1 MGTLVELLSNPGS
14 EQRLR
19 IGGSASRSEY
29 GKTYFSQNTQGDCL
43 PSIQRPAATILLY
56 ISNWRFRQSHRPVG
70 KVHTTGMT
78 SPEQQQMVKH
88 FLDSLCFALAEAYTA
103 GGHVLNPGLS
113 VLTEEAIDDYIVGAV
128 FNIAVNSG
136 WIGPPEQVEEGDGPV
151 LGDYVVKDRFRDG
164 FMSIIAES
172 LAVLRE
178 RALESEDEVYR
189 LKQEQYRQRDEQ
201 FEALVAIVKSGPRS
215 AADAKGKLD
224 EFFKKSK
231 DVFTFKDLAVK
242 ASPHKRKLD
251 GAGVSAVS
259 ITRIYNG
266 QYVGD
271 LIRESVAR
279 VINEL
284 VPCTREDLL
293 PPGRTTPRNR
303 ESKR

>member
-1 MGTLVELLSNPGS
+1 
-14 EQRLR
+14 
-19 IGGSASRSEY
+19 
-29 GKTYFSQNTQGDCL
+29 
-43 PSIQRPAATILLY
+43 
-56 ISNWRFRQSHRPVG
+56 
-70 KVHTTGMT
+70 MT
-78 SPEQQQMVKH
+78 KKFM
-88 FLDSLCFALAEAYTA
+88 DSLCFALAESYSA

-136 WIGPPEQVEEGDGPV
+136 WIDPPEQVEEGDGPV
-151 LGDYVVKDRFRDG
+151 LGDYVVKEKVRDA
-164 FMSIIAES
+164 FVSIIAES

-189 LKQEQYRQRDEQ
+189 LKQEQHRQQHEQ
-201 FEALVAIVKSGPRS
+201 FEKLVAIVKNGPRS
-215 AADAKGKLD
+215 APDAKGKID
-224 EFFKKSK
+224 EFFKKST
-231 DVFTFKDLAVK
+231 DVFTFKDLAAK

-251 GAGVSAVS
+251 GAGVSDVS
-259 ITRIYNG
+259 ITRIYSG

-293 PPGRTTPRNR
+293 PPGRSTPRNR